1 MKTMPR
7 PHGRAAA
14 ICHLLRNPRG
24 FEAKILTFLLNIS
37 VFYHAWTHPTKFYFP
52 IFDTMI
58 FIDTHCHVSDEA
70 FSGEEEAYIAR
81 AREAGVDLMLLPDID
96 SSERPA
102 MFALVDKHP
111 DTLRPMI
118 GLYPGSVGEGW
129 KAEIDDMVRFLDRWE
144 AETRRKVVAVGEIGL
159 DYHEGKEFAREQKE
173 ALEWQLDF
181 AARRGLP
188 VNIHLRDAMGDFLEI
203 IRRHKG
209 LRGNMHAYSGSIESF
224 RELQRLGD
232 WYIGVGGVV
241 TFKNAGLAEVVRDV
255 PLDRIVLETDAP
267 YLTPVPFRGKRNES
281 SCIPLIAAKIAEL
294 KGVTPEE
301 VAGITTDNAKN
312 LFGI

>member
-1 MKTMPR
+1 
-7 PHGRAAA
+7 
-14 ICHLLRNPRG
+14 
-24 FEAKILTFLLNIS
+24 
-37 VFYHAWTHPTKFYFP
+37 
-52 IFDTMI
+52 MI
-58 FIDTHCHVSDEA
+58 FIDTHCHISDAA
-70 FSGEEEAYIAR
+70 FSGEEEAYIKR
-81 AREAGVDLMLLPDID
+81 AQAEGVSIMLQPDID
-96 SSERPA
+96 SSEREA
-102 MFALVDKHP
+102 MFALVNRHP
-111 DTLRPMI
+111 DTLLPMI
-118 GLYPGSVGEGW
+118 GLYPGSVGKDWRDELCSMTG
-129 KAEIDDMVRFLDRWE
+129 FLEKWE
-144 AETRRKVVAVGEIGL
+144 AETGREVVAVGEIGL